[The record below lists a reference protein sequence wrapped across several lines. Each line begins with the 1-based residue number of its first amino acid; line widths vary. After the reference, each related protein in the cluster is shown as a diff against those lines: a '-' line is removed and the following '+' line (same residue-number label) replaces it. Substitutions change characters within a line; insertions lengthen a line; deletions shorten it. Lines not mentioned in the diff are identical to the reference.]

1 MFQFGFYSCRNKNRD
16 GNLGNLISKIILIT
30 AINKTIQNSLKTPY
44 LIMPVMSV
52 MPLPQQE
59 TEITFAEHEHI

>member
-1 MFQFGFYSCRNKNRD
+1 MFQFGFYSCRNKNGD

-44 LIMPVMSV
+44 LIMPVMPV

-59 TEITFAEHEHI
+59 TEITFAEYEHI